1 MDLNNF
7 SPNHTPDTPKVLANW
22 VRDEDYLLEAVRY
35 SFFDRTPLQRALMPV
50 LAGAA
55 IFLWFSHWGF
65 LPVIFTS
72 TLSWTAAGIIF
83 AGLLLLIS
91 SLATYRANLNAS
103 RKAYTFRGDAAA
115 WHFSKNQVSYTVVAD
130 GEMPS
135 EAGIR
140 HSAQSQWRWY
150 RALSSN
156 ADGLRLHRTATEAYV
171 IPLRSIQG
179 PDPAIA
185 LAQITD
191 MARKAGLP
199 VRTAAA
205 SHWPTTA
212 GCVLMMAMVL
222 TVILSYGAM
231 HAASPHLRYGRIG
244 NLWFSSLETFWWVA
258 MLASPCLVAFHFFL
272 ATRLA
277 KYAPGKNQLAF
288 WLHTLAGTAWGLLM
302 VSVLQM
308 SKAWIFDDAL
318 MASNFTDAIPLGIVV
333 FACSMAAQL
342 LAVHGAAVWREWYGL
357 QNKPHSTSPAG

>member
-1 MDLNNF
+1 MSLEIF
-7 SPNHTPDTPKVLANW
+7 GTQQTMAVPTVQASW
-22 VRDEDYLLEAVRY
+22 VRDEHYLLEAVRY

-50 LAGAA
+50 LAGVA

-103 RKAYTFRGDAAA
+103 RKAYTFRGDAVA
-115 WHFSKNQVSYTVVAD
+115 WKFSKNQVSYTVVA
-130 GEMPS
+130 GGAMPS
-135 EAGIR
+135 EAGTR
-140 HSAQSQWRWY
+140 HIAQSHWRWY
-150 RALSSN
+150 RALS
-156 ADGLRLHRTATEAYV
+156 TATEAYV

-199 VRTAAA
+199 VRTGAA
-205 SHWPTTA
+205 SHWPTTV

-244 NLWFSSLETFWWVA
+244 NLWFSGLETFWWVA
-258 MLASPCLVAFHFFL
+258 MLASPCLVACHFFL

-302 VSVLQM
+302 VSVLQV

-318 MASNFTDAIPLGIVV
+318 MASNFTDVIPFGIIV
-333 FACSMAAQL
+333 FACSVAAQL
-342 LAVHGAAVWREWYGL
+342 LSVHGAPVWREWYGL
-357 QNKPHSTSPAG
+357 QNKSKRASPATEAGG